1 MSASAVTTVAPAAK
15 GDLLRKFSAFFGL
28 ILLCVILSLS
38 TDKFLTLSNIKNILT
53 QVGVISVIAAGST
66 FVILTGG
73 IDLSVGS
80 ILGLCGVLSAG
91 LLKMTG
97 NSASAIAACIL
108 LGVFIG
114 FVNGYLIAYLKI
126 PPFVATL
133 GIMSMARGF
142 AFIYTQGKPISSFP
156 DAYRFLG
163 REDVFAK
170 EGILG
175 AMPWLGVVS
184 WMAVSAAAVYFVS
197 WYVLRKT
204 PFGRYIHA
212 IGSNETATRLS
223 GINTN
228 LYKAMAYVICGG
240 LCGFAALLFSGRI
253 NSAHPASGQG
263 YELNAIAAVVIG
275 GTSLSGGKGGVG
287 GTIIGALIMGVIANG
302 LNLMNVDS
310 FWQGVVLGMVIIA
323 AVTIDMRS
331 KKAAD

>member
-1 MSASAVTTVAPAAK
+1 MNETTAPASRSRRE
-15 GDLLRKFSAFFGL
+15 LLRNLSAFIGL
-28 ILLCVILSLS
+28 ISLCVILSLS
-38 TDKFLTLSNIKNILT
+38 TDKFLTVSNVRNILT

-91 LLKMTG
+91 LLKATG
-97 NSASAIAACIL
+97 SSALAMAACIA
-108 LGVFIG
+108 LGIVAG
-114 FVNGYLIAYLKI
+114 AVNGCLIAYQKL

-133 GIMSMARGF
+133 GIMSIARGF
-142 AFIYTQGKPISSFP
+142 SFIYTRGKPISSFP
-156 DAYRFLG
+156 PAFRYLGKEDAFG
-163 REDVFAK
+163 VV
-170 EGILG
+170 
-175 AMPWLGVVS
+175 PWL
-184 WMAVSAAAVYFVS
+184 AVSTAVVFLIS

-223 GINTN
+223 GINAN

-253 NSAHPASGQG
+253 NSAHPLSGQG

-302 LNLMNVDS
+302 LNLLNVDS
-310 FWQGVVLGMVIIA
+310 FWQGVVLGVVIIA

-331 KKAAD
+331 KKAAG